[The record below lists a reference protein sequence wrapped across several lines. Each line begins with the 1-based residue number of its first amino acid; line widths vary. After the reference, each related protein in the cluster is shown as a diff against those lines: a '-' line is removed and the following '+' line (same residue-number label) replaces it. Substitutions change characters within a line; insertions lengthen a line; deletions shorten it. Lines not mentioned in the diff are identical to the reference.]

1 MSALRRRNADETE
14 RGPDPDSGQSA
25 ADEAAVAR
33 VGLSRLRLLR
43 RSRGRESVARAWLV
57 VGAGRKR
64 MAGQRAPIVRR
75 TSLRRVS
82 SNSSNF
88 NADSHS
94 SQSTSSTAGRL
105 SSDTSTR
112 PSSRWTTCICSVLTW
127 KFRSLPQFG
136 QVNVTNDSP
145 FDDFPRRPPPSR
157 AVKDPR
163 NACCGGR
170 LASSMARSD
179 VPARRQKP
187 ILCNGLGAR
196 NEKRGKNL
204 ARQEIAPEIC

>member
-88 NADSHS
+88 SADSHS

-136 QVNVTNDSP
+136 QVNVTNGSP
-145 FDDFPRRPPPSR
+145 FDDFPCHPPHLKRCQTPETPVV
-157 AVKDPR
+157 A
-163 NACCGGR
+163 
-170 LASSMARSD
+170 ASCKLVAWSD
-179 VPARRQKP
+179 VPGGRQNP
-187 ILCNGLGAR
+187 ILCNGHGAR
-196 NEKRGKNL
+196 NEKRPQNAGLSRKC
-204 ARQEIAPEIC
+204 REIC